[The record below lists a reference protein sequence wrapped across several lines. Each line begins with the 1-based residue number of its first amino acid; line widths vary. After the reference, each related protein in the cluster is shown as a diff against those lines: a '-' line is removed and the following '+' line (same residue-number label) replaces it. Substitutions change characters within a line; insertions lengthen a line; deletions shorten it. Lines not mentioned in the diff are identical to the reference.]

1 MKTLLLNTI
10 KKHRAKLQFLSIWL
24 IVSIAFVC
32 LAHHL
37 IYDDEMNFFKD
48 ERFAIS
54 IFLSCLIGI
63 VVAWLLCL
71 NDYSFCAKKLN
82 QAQKQEGDTIKQ
94 KQNNKKFSP
103 LSDSTTKFIF
113 FLSFIGAV
121 ILTPCVVYTT
131 QMASQMA
138 FYKDIEQTR
147 QETNISKDT
156 Q

>member
-71 NDYSFCAKKLN
+71 NDYSFCAKKSN
-82 QAQKQEGDTIKQ
+82 QAQKQESKRL
-94 KQNNKKFSP
+94 NP
-103 LSDSTTKFIF
+103 LKAFI
-113 FLSFIGAV
+113 LIIYLGLII
-121 ILTPCVVYTT
+121 ILT
-131 QMASQMA
+131 ASMFFIVEMA
-138 FYKDIEQTR
+138 FYKHIEQTQ